1 MKNLKNLRERESK
14 FCQQLCLPAHNLG
27 EVNVPT
33 KDQLKELEANVQYLQ
48 KEQVCD
54 TLNFSELSLSW
65 IPAGPAVAVYLRE
78 VSVLEGFQLQK
89 NKQNLAAARFL

>member
-54 TLNFSELSLSW
+54 TLNFSKLSLSW
-65 IPAGPAVAVYLRE
+65 TPLRPAVAVYLRG

-89 NKQNLAAARFL
+89 NKQNLAVAQFL